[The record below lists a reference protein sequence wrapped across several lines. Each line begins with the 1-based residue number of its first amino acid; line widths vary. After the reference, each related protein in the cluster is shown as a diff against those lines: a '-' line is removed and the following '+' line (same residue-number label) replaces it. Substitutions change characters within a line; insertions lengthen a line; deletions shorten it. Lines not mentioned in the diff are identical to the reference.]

1 MKTERKLGLDII
13 RAFAICAIMLVHMIS
28 YSGAVN
34 TNLQSPSWT
43 VYIFIRFVSAIG
55 VPLFLLL
62 TGYLQ
67 SSRKIDKKHYT
78 SIIPILIS
86 YFVISVINVITENT
100 VLGQKIGVYEFIPL
114 LFDFEYGYSWYVE
127 MYIGLFLLIPF
138 LNILYRNINKKQKL
152 ILIGSLAFLTF
163 LPSTLQHYI
172 INDNVFEVLPDF
184 FIKLYPVTLY
194 FIGSYIAEYKPSP
207 NKLLCSCVLLLT
219 LASEVA
225 LCYYYSKDAYAWWLF
240 NNNAS
245 LPHVICAVCFFL
257 TFWNISKIPF
267 ISAPIKWVSMCS
279 FEMYLVFYI
288 TDKFCY
294 TRLAYPL
301 WQIVIIDFLMT
312 FIIALTVR
320 CFTVPLSNI
329 IKNLI
334 LKTNKIIQRENT

>member
-1 MKTERKLGLDII
+1 MKTERKFGLDII
-13 RAFAICAIMLVHMIS
+13 RAFAICAIMLVHMVS
-28 YSGAVN
+28 YSGAINANFRTPV
-34 TNLQSPSWT
+34 WT
-43 VYIFIRFVSAIG
+43 TWVFIRFVSAMG

-86 YFVISVINVITENT
+86 YFVISIINVITENA
-100 VLGQKIGVYEFIPL
+100 VLGEKIGLYEFITR

-138 LNILYRNINKKQKL
+138 LNILYRNIDKKQKL
-152 ILIGSLAFLTF
+152 ILIGSLAFLTL
-163 LPSTLQHYI
+163 LPSALQYYI
-172 INDNVFEVLPDF
+172 VNDNGFEVLPDF
-184 FIKLYPVTLY
+184 FMKLYPITLY

-207 NKLLCSCVLLLT
+207 NKLLCFAILLLT
-219 LASEVA
+219 LAIEVA
-225 LCYYYSKDAYAWWLF
+225 LCYYYSNGAYAWWLF

-245 LPHVICAVCFFL
+245 LPHVICAVFFFL
-257 TFWNISKIPF
+257 IFWNINKIPV

-294 TRLAYPL
+294 TKLPYPL
-301 WQIVIIDFLMT
+301 WQVVIIDFLMT
-312 FIIALTVR
+312 FVAALIVR
-320 CFTVPLSNI
+320 LFTVPLGNGL
-329 IKNLI
+329 KNLI
-334 LKTNKIIQRENT
+334 LTNRKKLAIK